1 MHSTH
6 PLGKE
11 LDSLLASFLP
21 YLQAKIQSLVE
32 RYGNDPDGW
41 PITKSLFTSS
51 SEGAGITTD
60 SEPLQGRDEQL
71 QLSWQVHSRNGSL
84 VSPVRA
90 DSSFRRSLGLQ
101 GYRVSPQVDRSF
113 DHDKSPLDSLEHP
126 LLTHKLMGSQAG
138 GSAREG
144 GFVTMQDKERY
155 SVGSWH
161 SSQEGGLPSREEP
174 DGQSD
179 ISSVSPDVLLVPPGS
194 DPPSSHSLSPP
205 PSTPLTANG
214 NNKPTI
220 TPVMIQSALDAL
232 FHIQNKD
239 TPLSLTPRDDTPTPI
254 FPEAVTSALTAWIQS
269 GHSTGTTP
277 LVSPPPSTPLE
288 PSHPERVHQAISA
301 MDLIGALS
309 ALIPPQDG
317 GGEDSGES
325 SNVCSVPAC
334 TPQEGISG
342 WLKLGIQ
349 PDEVI
354 QALTALTIRNSEDG
368 GRQEEGEEGGRGPL
382 TPIQEEQCGWSLER
396 KLEKLPNVRVEGE
409 MDTWNTASSDSE
421 NDIPPILDND
431 YFETF
436 QSGEGLEASGC
447 EDTHLSQS
455 PGDSVLYSNFPFAP
469 STTGTRS
476 ATSSPGATSPEP
488 TESDAPALA
497 ASKQDIVETQN
508 S

>member
-1 MHSTH
+1 M
-6 PLGKE
+6 L
-11 LDSLLASFLP
+11 LP

-32 RYGNDPDGW
+32 RYGNDPDSW

-51 SEGAGITTD
+51 SEGAGTTAAT
-60 SEPLQGRDEQL
+60 SEPSQGRDPQL
-71 QLSWQVHSRNGSL
+71 ELSWQVHNHNGSL

-90 DSSFRRSLGLQ
+90 DLSFRRSLGLQ
-101 GYRVSPQVDRSF
+101 GYRVSPMVDRSF
-113 DHDKSPLDSLEHP
+113 DHDKSPLSEDSLEHP

-138 GSAREG
+138 GGPGEG
-144 GFVTMQDKERY
+144 RCVTMEDEERY

-161 SSQEGGLPSREEP
+161 SSPEGGLSSREEP

-179 ISSVSPDVLLVPPGS
+179 ISSVSPEVLLVPPGS

-214 NNKPTI
+214 NNKPTV
-220 TPVMIQSALDAL
+220 TPAMIQSALDAL

-277 LVSPPPSTPLE
+277 LISPPPSTPLE
-288 PSHPERVHQAISA
+288 SNHQERVQQAISA
-301 MDLIGALS
+301 KDLIGALS

-368 GRQEEGEEGGRGPL
+368 GQQEEAVEGEGGRGPL
-382 TPIQEEQCGWSLER
+382 TPIQEEQCAWSLER
-396 KLEKLPNVRVEGE
+396 KLEKLPNKQVEGE
-409 MDTWNTASSDSE
+409 MDTWNATSSESE
-421 NDIPPILDND
+421 NDIPPILDSD

-436 QSGEGLEASGC
+436 QSGEGLEVSEC

-469 STTGTRS
+469 STTDT
-476 ATSSPGATSPEP
+476 PGATSPELS
-488 TESDAPALA
+488 ESAALAPA
-497 ASKQDIVETQN
+497 ASKQDVVETQN
-508 S
+508 N